1 VKAREVIVVP
11 VNGVPS
17 DQWRVKKALGPYAE
31 PMDEL
36 ELLEEQKL
44 IRLKRIKNNTIGA
57 DNNGQHTKIF
67 TESS

>member
-1 VKAREVIVVP
+1 MKAREVIAVP

-36 ELLEEQKL
+36 ELLEEQRL
-44 IRLKRIKNNTIGA
+44 IKLKRMKNNNKGA
-57 DNNGQHTKIF
+57 DNNGQHSEVF

>member
-1 VKAREVIVVP
+1 MKADEVIAVP

-17 DQWRVKKALGPYAE
+17 DAWRIKRALGPYAE

-36 ELLEEQKL
+36 ELLEEQRL
-44 IRLKRIKNNTIGA
+44 IRLKRMKNRDEGEN
-57 DNNGQHTKIF
+57 DNGKYPKVF

>member
-1 VKAREVIVVP
+1 MKANEVIEMP

-17 DQWRVKKALGPYAE
+17 DQWRVEKALGPYVE

-44 IRLKRIKNNTIGA
+44 IRLKRLKNKHKGV
-57 DNNGQHTKIF
+57 DKNGQYTEVF
-67 TESS
+67 TEGS

>member
-1 VKAREVIVVP
+1 VKANEVIEMP

-17 DQWRVKKALGPYAE
+17 DQWRVEKALGPYAE

-44 IRLKRIKNNTIGA
+44 IRLKRLKNKHKGVDKIG
-57 DNNGQHTKIF
+57 QYTEVF
-67 TESS
+67 TEGS

>member
-1 VKAREVIVVP
+1 MP

-17 DQWRVKKALGPYAE
+17 DQWRVERALGPYAE

-44 IRLKRIKNNTIGA
+44 IRLKRLKTKHKGV
-57 DNNGQHTKIF
+57 DNNGQYPKIF
-67 TESS
+67 TESG

>member
-1 VKAREVIVVP
+1 VKANEVIVVP

-17 DQWRVKKALGPYAE
+17 DVWRVNRALGPYSE

-44 IRLKRIKNNTIGA
+44 IKAKRVKNKYKGA
-57 DNNGQHTKIF
+57 DNNG
-67 TESS
+67 

>member
-1 VKAREVIVVP
+1 VKAREVIAVP

-17 DQWRVKKALGPYAE
+17 DQWRVKKALGPYVE

-36 ELLEEQKL
+36 ELLEEQRV
-44 IRLKRIKNNTIGA
+44 IRLKRMKNKKGA
-57 DNNGQHTKIF
+57 DNNGQYTEVF

>member
-1 VKAREVIVVP
+1 VKAREVIAVP

-36 ELLEEQKL
+36 ELLEEQRL
-44 IRLKRIKNNTIGA
+44 IKLKRMKN
-57 DNNGQHTKIF
+57 KKR
-67 TESS
+67 SR

>member
-1 VKAREVIVVP
+1 VKADEVVKMP

-17 DQWRVKKALGPYAE
+17 DQWKTEKALGPYAE

-36 ELLEEQKL
+36 ELLEEQRL
-44 IRLKRIKNNTIGA
+44 IRLKRMKYKGV
-57 DNNGQHTKIF
+57 DNDGQYTEVF

>member
-1 VKAREVIVVP
+1 MP

-17 DQWRVKKALGPYAE
+17 DQWKTEKALGPYAE

-36 ELLEEQKL
+36 ELLEEQRL
-44 IRLKRIKNNTIGA
+44 IRLKRMKYKGV
-57 DNNGQHTKIF
+57 DNDGQYTEVF

>member
-1 VKAREVIVVP
+1 VKANEVIRMP

-17 DQWRVKKALGPYAE
+17 DQWRVKRALGPYGE

-36 ELLEEQKL
+36 ELREEQRL
-44 IRLKRIKNNTIGA
+44 IETKKIKNKYKGV
-57 DNNGQHTKIF
+57 DNDGQYTEIF

>member
-1 VKAREVIVVP
+1 VP

-17 DQWRVKKALGPYAE
+17 DQWRTEKALGPYAE

-36 ELLEEQKL
+36 ELLEEQRV
-44 IRLKRIKNNTIGA
+44 IRLKRMKNNNKGA
-57 DNNGQHTKIF
+57 DNNGQYTEVF

>member
-1 VKAREVIVVP
+1 MKAREVIAVP

-17 DQWRVKKALGPYAE
+17 DQWRIKRALGPYAE

-36 ELLEEQKL
+36 ELLEEQRL
-44 IRLKRIKNNTIGA
+44 IKLKRIKNNTIGA
-57 DNNGQHTKIF
+57 DNNGQHPEVF

>member
-1 VKAREVIVVP
+1 MKANEVIEVS

-17 DQWRVKKALGPYAE
+17 DQWRVEKALGPYVE

-44 IRLKRIKNNTIGA
+44 IRLKRLKNKHKGV
-57 DNNGQHTKIF
+57 DDDGQYTEVF
-67 TESS
+67 TESG